1 MGSHWIDGRLFAAR
15 ARLRVTD
22 LERIAVAIEEEEHGA
37 AGNVIAPN
45 LISQVKPAYPQ
56 SARDAGIEG
65 IVRIQ
70 GIIAADGSLIA
81 LRAVNNP
88 DADLTKA
95 AIEAAKQ
102 WRYRPALLNN
112 EPIEVPTELEVEFKL
127 VQ

>member
-1 MGSHWIDGRLFAAR
+1 VGGVSQK
-15 ARLRVTD
+15 VT
-22 LERIAVAIEEEEHGA
+22 VSA
-37 AGNVIAPN
+37 AGQPKPAPFPGLPKRIRVGGNVVAPN

-65 IVRIQ
+65 IVHIQ
-70 GIIAADGSLIA
+70 GIIAADGSLIG

-88 DADLTKA
+88 NADLTNA